1 MLERLNVRGLGIIE
15 GVELEFAGGFSALTG
30 ETGAGKSLL
39 AESLKLLSGQRS
51 QSEMVR
57 TGDAKLRVEGRFR
70 LPAAGPLDAVL
81 EELGVAADGELVIRR
96 EVSEA
101 GRSRCWLN
109 DVGVTVNA
117 LQRIAPYLLAIHGQ
131 HEQHGL
137 ADATIQRALV
147 DRYAGHDDLVG
158 SVGDAFG
165 RWQEA
170 EKEVKRLR
178 SASARRRDR
187 LDAMAFQLAEIESV
201 DPKPGEDED
210 LLKQRLLL
218 RHSARLH
225 EASSGVLRRLL
236 DEEGSAVDGLAQA
249 ERGLDTIAECGLDIE
264 GARERLAEARIHA
277 EEVAREVRQLIADV
291 DQDPNALEAVES
303 RLHQLDQL
311 MLKYGSPVAKVLE
324 HRLTLLAEKE
334 ELAGVEDR
342 LGTAEEAARAV
353 LEDYDLVSAELDVA
367 RREAGRSFADAIEEV
382 MEKLAMEGTTL
393 DFRWQPRTDDG
404 SPLTRDGVAVAFDHV
419 GVEQCE
425 LLIAAN
431 PGEEPRPMS
440 RIASGGEL
448 SRLHLAL
455 RTVLLGRREAAGL
468 TLLFDE
474 VDSGLGGTTASALA
488 GLLADLAA
496 EHQVLVVTH
505 LPQVAARAERQYLIE
520 KVLSNGRAVTSTSA
534 LDLEAREL
542 ELARMLSGGELT
554 ESARS
559 HARTLMEEK

>member
-15 GVELEFAGGFSALTG
+15 GVELKFSGGFSALTG

-39 AESLKLLSGQRS
+39 VESLKLLSGQRS

-57 TGDAKLRVEGRFR
+57 TGDTKLRVEGRFR
-70 LPAAGPLDAVL
+70 LPATGPLEAVL
-81 EELGVAADGELVIRR
+81 EELGVAVDGELVIRR
-96 EVSEA
+96 EVSDA

-109 DVGVTVNA
+109 DVGVTVAA
-117 LQRIAPYLLAIHGQ
+117 LQRIAPFLLAIHGQ

-137 ADATIQRALV
+137 AEAAIQRALV
-147 DRYAGHDDLVG
+147 DRYAGHDDLLARVG
-158 SVGDAFG
+158 GAFEG
-165 RWQEA
+165 WQKA
-170 EKEVKRLR
+170 DTEVKRLR
-178 SASARRRDR
+178 SASVKRRDR
-187 LDAMAFQLAEIESV
+187 LDAIAFQIAEIEAV
-201 DPKPGEDED
+201 DPETGEDED
-210 LLKQRLLL
+210 LLQQRLLL
-218 RHSARLH
+218 RHAARLH
-225 EASSGVLRRLL
+225 EASSSVLGRLV

-249 ERGLDTIAECGLDIE
+249 ERGLDTIAECGLDVE
-264 GARERLAEARIHA
+264 GARERLVEARVHA
-277 EEVAREVRQLIADV
+277 EEVAREVRQLIAGV
-291 DQDPNALEAVES
+291 DRDPNALEAVES

-311 MLKYGSPVAKVLE
+311 MLKYGSPLAKVLE
-324 HRLTLLAEKE
+324 HRLALLAERD

-342 LGTAEEAARAV
+342 LEIAEEVSRAA
-353 LEDYDLVSAELDVA
+353 LDQYDLVSAELDVA
-367 RREAGRSFADAIEEV
+367 RLEAGRSFADAIAAV
-382 MEKLAMEGTTL
+382 LEKLAMEGTTL
-393 DFRWQPRTDDG
+393 EFRWLPRTDDG
-404 SPLTRDGVAVAFDHV
+404 SPLTRDGVAVAFDHE

-474 VDSGLGGTTASALA
+474 VDSGLGGITASALA
-488 GLLADLAA
+488 GLLSDLAA

-505 LPQVAARAERQYLIE
+505 LPQVAARAARQYLIE
-520 KVLSNGRAVTSTSA
+520 KVLRNGRAVTSASA
-534 LDLEAREL
+534 LDPEGREL

-559 HARTLMEEK
+559 HARTLMEQQ

>member
-15 GVELEFAGGFSALTG
+15 GVELEFTGGFSALTG

-39 AESLKLLSGQRS
+39 VESLKLLSGQRS

-57 TGDAKLRVEGRFR
+57 TGDAKLWVEGRFR
-70 LPAAGPLDAVL
+70 LPAANPLDAVL
-81 EELGVAADGELVIRR
+81 EELGVTADGELVVRR

-117 LQRIAPYLLAIHGQ
+117 LQRIAPFLLAIHGQ

-137 ADATIQRALV
+137 SDATIQRALV
-147 DRYAGHDDLVG
+147 DRYAGHDHLVAR
-158 SVGDAFG
+158 VRDAFG
-165 RWQEA
+165 RWQKA
-170 EKEVKRLR
+170 DTEVKRLR

-187 LDAMAFQLAEIESV
+187 LDAVAFQLAEIESV
-201 DPKPGEDED
+201 DPKPDEDED
-210 LLKQRLLL
+210 LLKRRLLL
-218 RHSARLH
+218 RHAARLH
-225 EASSGVLRRLL
+225 DASSSVLRRLL

-249 ERGLDTIAECGLDIE
+249 ERGLDTIAECGLDVE
-264 GARERLAEARIHA
+264 GARERLAEARVHA

-324 HRLTLLAEKE
+324 HRLTLLADRD

-342 LGTAEEAARAV
+342 LGTAEEAAKAA

-367 RREAGRSFADAIEEV
+367 RCEAGRSFAEAIVEV
-382 MEKLAMEGTTL
+382 LEDLAMEGTTL
-393 DFRWQPRTDDG
+393 DFRWQPRTEDG
-404 SPLTRDGVAVAFDHV
+404 SPLTRDGVAVAFDHE

-488 GLLADLAA
+488 GLLAGLAA

-534 LDLEAREL
+534 LDAEAREL

>member
-39 AESLKLLSGQRS
+39 VESLKLLSGQRS

-70 LPAAGPLDAVL
+70 PPAAGPLDAVL

-131 HEQHGL
+131 HEQHGV

-158 SVGDAFG
+158 RVGDAFG
-165 RWQEA
+165 RWQSA

-201 DPKPGEDED
+201 DPKSGEDED

-249 ERGLDTIAECGLDIE
+249 ERGLDTIAECGLDVE
-264 GARERLAEARIHA
+264 GARERLAEARVHA

-311 MLKYGSPVAKVLE
+311 MLKYGSPVTKVLE

-342 LGTAEEAARAV
+342 LGTAEEAARAA

-382 MEKLAMEGTTL
+382 MEKLAMEGTAL

-404 SPLTRDGVAVAFDHV
+404 SPLTRDGVAVAFDYE

-534 LDLEAREL
+534 LDSEAREL

>member
-1 MLERLNVRGLGIIE
+1 MLERLSVRGLGIIE
-15 GVELEFAGGFSALTG
+15 AVELEFTDGFSTLTG

-39 AESLKLLSGQRS
+39 VESLKLLSGQRS

-57 TGDAKLRVEGRFR
+57 TGDARLRVEGRFR
-70 LPAAGPLDAVL
+70 LPETGPLDAIL
-81 EELGVAADGELVIRR
+81 DDLGVVVDGDLVIRR
-96 EVSEA
+96 EVSDA

-117 LQRIAPYLLAIHGQ
+117 LQRISPHLLAIHGQ
-131 HEQHGL
+131 HEQHGV
-137 ADATIQRALV
+137 ADPSIQRALV
-147 DRYAGHDDLVG
+147 DLYAGHDDLLARVG
-158 SVGDAFG
+158 EAYG

-170 EKEVKRLR
+170 SNEVRRLR

-201 DPKPGEDED
+201 DPQPGEDDD
-210 LLKQRLLL
+210 LLKQRQLL
-218 RHSARLH
+218 RHAARLR
-225 EASSGVLRRLL
+225 EASSGVLGRLI
-236 DEEGSAVDGLAQA
+236 DEEGCAVDGLAQA
-249 ERGLDTIAECGLDIE
+249 ERALEVISDCGLDVE
-264 GARERLAEARIHA
+264 GARERLAEARVHA
-277 EEVAREVRQLIADV
+277 EEVAREVRQLVADV
-291 DQDPNALEAVES
+291 DQDPNALEEVEG

-311 MLKYGSPVAKVLE
+311 MLKYGSPVAKVLQ
-324 HRLTLLAEKE
+324 HRVAVLAEME
-334 ELAGVEDR
+334 ELEGVEDR
-342 LGTAEEAARAV
+342 LGAAEEVARSA
-353 LEDYDLVSAELDVA
+353 LDAYELVAAELDAA
-367 RREAGRSFADAIEEV
+367 RGTAGRSFADAIAEV
-382 MEKLAMEGTTL
+382 LGQLAMEGTTL
-393 DFRWQPRTDDG
+393 EFRWSPRPDEA
-404 SPLTRDGVAVAFDHV
+404 SPLTRDGVGVAFDHD

-455 RTVLLGRREAAGL
+455 RTVLLGRRHTAGL

-505 LPQVAARAERQYLIE
+505 LPQVAARAARQYRIE
-520 KVLSNGRAVTSTSA
+520 KSLSQGRAVTSAA
-534 LDLEAREL
+534 LLESEERVS
-542 ELARMLSGGELT
+542 ELARMLSGGSLT

-559 HARTLMEEK
+559 HARTLLEEE